1 MRFKGLDLNLL
12 VALDALLDE
21 QSVSRAAER
30 LHVSQ
35 PAMSAALTRMRTY
48 FGDPI
53 LHLHGKRMVPT
64 AHAVRIRPKL
74 KALLR
79 DVDGLISET
88 SKFDPATSD
97 RVFRICTS
105 DFIMAVIIRPL
116 VQELEQSAPGISLEC
131 TSPSDTILTLLNQGV
146 LDVLITPEEHIS
158 PDHPSELFFEEKH
171 VVAGWSR
178 NPVIRDGRI
187 SAEDFFAAGHVVVEL
202 GQVRPSSF
210 AELQMLKL
218 GRPRHIDMRVS
229 SFLVAPEMVVNT
241 SRLTVMH
248 ERLARYFADRLDIA
262 IAEPPFE
269 IPVMR
274 EMLQYHQTRQNDPA
288 LRWLLGKLRDEAAR
302 VG

>member
-35 PAMSAALTRMRTY
+35 PAMSAALTRMRGY

-64 AHAVRIRPKL
+64 AHAVRIRPRL

-105 DFIMAVIIRPL
+105 DYIMAVIIRPL
-116 VQELEQSAPGISLEC
+116 VQELGQAAPNISLEC
-131 TSPSDTILTLLNQGV
+131 ISPSDSILTLLNQGV

-158 PDHPSELFFEEKH
+158 PDHPSALFFEEKH
-171 VVAGWSR
+171 VVVGWR
-178 NPVIRDGRI
+178 GNPVIQDGTI
-187 SAEDFFAAGHVVVEL
+187 SEEDFFAAGHVVVEV
-202 GQVRPSSF
+202 GQVRPTSF
-210 AELQMLKL
+210 AEVQMQKL

-248 ERLARYFADRLDIA
+248 ERLARHFADRLDIA
-262 IAEPPFE
+262 IAEPPFD

-274 EMLQYHQTRQNDPA
+274 EMVQYHQTRKDDPA
-288 LRWLLGKLRDEAAR
+288 LRWLLGKLRDQ
-302 VG
+302 VTSVT